1 MLQLY
6 TNYRNYKKWPLL
18 FSSKCSVFTCLFYI
32 FLTRLKQQQIL
43 WMPCFLEDSVNW
55 NTKNIPGVIFKTDTP
70 MTFLFELLNTVLG
83 SCNISCVYYSYLLL
97 PFFFFNYQTFILIF
111 LQRKL
116 LRANCNTK
124 ISINPKLILIKRIKL

>member
-1 MLQLY
+1 MLYINIHFQLNFSPMFTFTDIFIKIYMEFKLFWWKAVYILCTRMLQLY

-32 FLTRLKQQQIL
+32 LLARLKQQQIL

-70 MTFLFELLNTVLG
+70 MTFLSELLNTVLG
-83 SCNISCVYYSYLLL
+83 SCNISCVYYS
-97 PFFFFNYQTFILIF
+97 
-111 LQRKL
+111 
-116 LRANCNTK
+116 
-124 ISINPKLILIKRIKL
+124 